1 MVQYARID
9 SALYDHYTLGLVG
22 DTRFY
27 VEEAR
32 KSTGRVLELACGTGR
47 ITIPLARAGVDVVGV
62 DLSPSMLAIA
72 RKKVAELSEEDAKRV
87 SLVEGDMRSFYVDT
101 PGGERFGLAMIPFRS
116 FCHIL
121 TPEDQARV
129 LDRIRDNLIDDG
141 RLIINIFDPRLD
153 WILEDSSF
161 PESPLRK
168 HHEFNHPDTGNRV
181 VIWDT
186 RSYDLEKQL
195 IDEDRIFEEIDND
208 GVVVRRS
215 YAKWSLRWTYR
226 HEMEYLLRL
235 SGFEIEALYGDFS
248 RGPFRYGGEQIWLA
262 RKA

>member
-1 MVQYARID
+1 MEQYARID
-9 SALYDHYTLGLVG
+9 SAFYDHYTFGLPG

-27 VEEAR
+27 VAEAQR
-32 KSTGRVLELACGTGR
+32 SAGRVLELACGTGR
-47 ITIPLARAGVDVVGV
+47 ITIPLAQAGVDVVGV
-62 DLSPSMLAIA
+62 DLSHSMLAIA
-72 RKKVAELSEEDAKRV
+72 EEKIAGLSEDVRRRIR
-87 SLVEGDMRSFYVDT
+87 LIEGDMRSFYVDT
-101 PGGERFGLAMIPFRS
+101 PGGEKFGLAMIPHRS

-129 LDRIRDNLIDDG
+129 LERIRDHLVDGG
-141 RLIINIFDPRLD
+141 RLIFNIFDPRLD
-153 WILEDSSF
+153 WLLEDSSF

-168 HHEFNHPDTGNRV
+168 HLEFNHPETGNRV

-186 RSYDLEKQL
+186 RKYDLQAQV
-195 IDEDRIFEEIDND
+195 IDEDRIFEEIDGD
-208 GVVVRRS
+208 GVVVQRS

-248 RGPFRYGGEQIWLA
+248 GGPFRYGGEQVWLA
-262 RKA
+262 RKV

>member
-1 MVQYARID
+1 M
-9 SALYDHYTLGLVG
+9 
-22 DTRFY
+22 
-27 VEEAR
+27 
-32 KSTGRVLELACGTGR
+32 LELACGTGR
-47 ITIPLARAGVDVVGV
+47 VTIPLAQAGVDVVGV

-72 RKKVAELSEEDAKRV
+72 GEKVAELAEDVRNRV
-87 SLVEGDMRSFYVDT
+87 QLVEGDMRSFYVDT
-101 PGGERFGLAMIPFRS
+101 PGGEKFGMAMIPYRS

-129 LDRIRDNLIDDG
+129 LERMRDHLVDDG

-153 WILEDSSF
+153 WILEDSSY

-186 RSYDLEKQL
+186 RRYDLERQL
-195 IDEDRIFEEIDND
+195 IDEDRIFEEIDRD
-208 GVVVRRS
+208 GVVIQRS

-235 SGFEIEALYGDFS
+235 SGFKIEAVYGDFN
-248 RGPFRYGGEQIWLA
+248 RGPFRYGGEQVWLA

>member
-1 MVQYARID
+1 MEQYARID
-9 SALYDHYTLGLVG
+9 SSLYDHYSLGLTG
-22 DTRFY
+22 DVSFY
-27 VEEAR
+27 LEEAKKAR
-32 KSTGRVLELACGTGR
+32 GRVLELACGTGR
-47 ITIPLARAGVDVVGV
+47 VTIPLALAGVDVVGV
-62 DLSPSMLAIA
+62 DLSQPMLDIA
-72 RKKVAELSEEDAKRV
+72 REKVAKLAEDVRGRIQ
-87 SLVEGDMRSFYVDT
+87 LVQGDMRSFYVDT
-101 PGGERFGLAMIPFRS
+101 PEGEKFGAAMIPYRS

-129 LDRIRDNLIDDG
+129 LERMRDHLVDDG
-141 RLIINIFDPRLD
+141 LLIINIFDPRLE

-168 HHEFNHPDTGNRV
+168 HHEFNHPETGNRV

-186 RSYDLEKQL
+186 RKYDLEKQV
-195 IDEDRIFEEIDND
+195 IDEDRIFEEIDLD
-208 GVVVRRS
+208 GVVIQRS

-235 SGFEIEALYGDFS
+235 SGFEIQALYGDFN
-248 RGPFRYGGEQIWLA
+248 RGPFRYGGEQIWIA